1 MILCDVNVLLGAM
14 VERSPHHAVC
24 RGELERLRS
33 RPREMAIS
41 ELILA
46 AVVRIGSNPRVFQP
60 TPTPAEVFGF
70 VEALTSQ
77 AEVRRVEPGPRHWFI
92 FRSLVLETGIH
103 GSDTTDAYLA
113 ALAMEHGCEWWTTDG
128 GFSRFPGSAG
138 ATSLRARPNEAPAHS
153 SSPPREY
160 TASWGPRLFSTWRM
174 RPAAAMRRS
183 AVATVRDWAGRRRRL
198 P

>member
-1 MILCDVNVLLGAM
+1 VILCDVNVLLGAM

-33 RPREMAIS
+33 RPREMALS

-46 AVVRIGSNPRVFQP
+46 AVVRIGSNPRIFQP
-60 TPTPAEVFGF
+60 TPTPEEVFRF

-77 AEVRRVEPGPRHWFI
+77 AEVRRIEPGPRHWII
-92 FRSLVLETGIH
+92 FRSLVLETGIR

-128 GFSRFPGSAG
+128 GFSRFTG
-138 ATSLRARPNEAPAHS
+138 LR
-153 SSPPREY
+153 
-160 TASWGPRLFSTWRM
+160 WRNL
-174 RPAAAMRRS
+174 AKE
-183 AVATVRDWAGRRRRL
+183 
-198 P
+198 